1 MNLAMVRVDLS
12 PRGAWEVVLPERV
25 DRLRC
30 KTLEEASRVAHR
42 LAAARRPCELI
53 VHDAY
58 HRVVEHDMI
67 QLGGET
73 LTTIR
78 AAAALR
84 EPGPDAAKS
93 HDQQADDSQTPRSDQ
108 PREPEE
114 LPLADY
120 DALSA
125 LAITKRLSRLSPA
138 RLSAVHAYEQNHRN
152 RKTVCERI
160 AARQS
165 AATRTSNAAT

>member
-1 MNLAMVRVDLS
+1 MNQVRVRVDLS

-25 DRLRC
+25 DRLAC

-58 HRVVEHDMI
+58 HRVLEHELI
-67 QLGGET
+67 QLGTET
-73 LTTIR
+73 LTAIG
-78 AAAALR
+78 AAVALR
-84 EPGPDAAKS
+84 EPDPDAAENR
-93 HDQQADDSQTPRSDQ
+93 DEEDSQTPRSDQ
-108 PREPEE
+108 SRAEE

-125 LAITKRLSRLSPA
+125 VAITKRLSHLSPA
-138 RLSAVHAYEQNHRN
+138 RLSAVYAYEHSHRN
-152 RKTVCERI
+152 RKTVCKRI
-160 AARQS
+160 AALQS
-165 AATRTSNAAT
+165 AASRTTNAAT